1 MKNIFIITVLLI
13 FSFSLSSFAQSS
25 DNWKFNGQFQ
35 IRSELD
41 GRDFSNKTYPL
52 TFTSMRTRF
61 SAEGMISD
69 KIKALVQIQ
78 DSRAMGQEGSPNN
91 YIDNLDLHQG
101 FLLLMNPLDLDLSV
115 QIGRFQMLYGTERFI
130 GVSNWSYIARSF
142 DGVRFTIMPKN
153 FDLDLFALTL
163 NEPVSVISTPAP
175 GLYPYPSKDSPSF
188 SLYGYYKPIKFS
200 EKSQLDLLGYLE
212 VDRKDVKPDTIAL
225 QRFTVTSSY
234 YGKYN
239 NLSTTIELAY
249 QFGKS
254 NGKNISAYLLS
265 ALANYKLNDY
275 TITLGADILSGND
288 PKNNKEI
295 KGYTGG
301 YGTVHKFYGFMD
313 YFPAN
318 AGGLGLNN
326 FYLKA
331 NLSPEDSK
339 FNFAIDFHHFMT
351 NQKSLTD
358 KSALGQEI
366 DLTVVYRFTKET
378 NITWGGSLFFPGD
391 FIKALYAPRED
402 MAFWS
407 YLMVTTSL

>member
-275 TITLGADILSGND
+275 TFTLGADILSGND
-288 PKNNKEI
+288 PKNI
-295 KGYTGG
+295 KKLRVNGRLWF
-301 YGTVHKFYGFMD
+301 GT
-313 YFPAN
+313 
-318 AGGLGLNN
+318 
-326 FYLKA
+326 
-331 NLSPEDSK
+331 
-339 FNFAIDFHHFMT
+339 
-351 NQKSLTD
+351 
-358 KSALGQEI
+358 
-366 DLTVVYRFTKET
+366 
-378 NITWGGSLFFPGD
+378 
-391 FIKALYAPRED
+391 
-402 MAFWS
+402 
-407 YLMVTTSL
+407 